1 MRSAQLL
8 LLGLTMLVPEVCH
21 GQEKCPWINEAT
33 ASGILGG
40 AVTVTVKV
48 PAQATGTC
56 VFSRQQGV
64 VVHQLRISVNL
75 MSDATKQFP
84 SYLAQCPPKSSPL
97 RAIGNEAVTCSTPG
111 KAGHYGEMVVG
122 RVRNQA
128 FVVTVSSSLRDDP
141 TMTQQMRREKVSL
154 VSEQVS
160 GILF

>member
-1 MRSAQLL
+1 MRSPHALL
-8 LLGLTMLVPEVCH
+8 LVLTMFVPAVCH
-21 GQEKCPWINEAT
+21 GQAKCPWINEAT

-48 PAQATGTC
+48 TDQTMGTC
-56 VFSRQQGV
+56 VFSRQQGAV
-64 VVHQLRISVNL
+64 AHQLRISVNL
-75 MSDATKQFP
+75 MSDFSRQFP

-97 RAIGNEAVTCSTPG
+97 RAIGNEAVVCSILG
-111 KAGHYGEMVVG
+111 KAGHHGDIVVG

-128 FVVTVSSSLRDDP
+128 FVVSVSSSVRDDP
-141 TMTQQMRREKVSL
+141 TMTQEMRREKVSL